1 MKQEAIERKGLLL
14 VISGPSGAGKTTVCH
29 ELLARVQGLRP
40 SISWTT
46 RRPRAGEV
54 NGREYFFTE
63 TALFQDMARRDEFA
77 EWARVYGNF
86 YGTPRKPLS
95 EMVDQGIDVLLEID
109 VQGAIQIKKKFPD
122 AVTVYLLPPSIA
134 ELQARLVRRASD
146 TADEISRRLLQARD
160 EIRHYRDYDYIVR
173 NQELEEAVK
182 STEAIVLAERLK
194 TTRMNVAKIEE
205 CVARELEKT
214 IGLEAEEAAGSAQK
228 RGVRT

>member
-1 MKQEAIERKGLLL
+1 VTQEIIERKGLWL

-40 SISWTT
+40 SVSWTT
-46 RRPRAGEV
+46 RRPRSGEV
-54 NGREYFFTE
+54 NGREYFFTD
-63 TALFQDMARRDEFA
+63 TALFQEMERRDEFA

-95 EMVDQGIDVLLEID
+95 EMVAQGIDVLLEID

-146 TADEISRRLLQARD
+146 SPEEIARRLLQARE

-173 NQELEEAVK
+173 NQELKEAVK
-182 STEAIVLAERLK
+182 ATEAILQAERLK
-194 TTRMNVAKIEE
+194 TTRLNVAKIEE
-205 CVARELEKT
+205 CVTKEFAKA
-214 IGLEAEEAAGSAQK
+214 IGLEAEEPTGSIQK
-228 RGVRT
+228 RGV